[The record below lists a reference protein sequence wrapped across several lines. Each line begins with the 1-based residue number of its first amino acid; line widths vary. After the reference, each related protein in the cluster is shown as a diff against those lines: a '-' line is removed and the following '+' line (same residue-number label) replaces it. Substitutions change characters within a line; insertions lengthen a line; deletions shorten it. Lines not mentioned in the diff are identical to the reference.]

1 MRILITNDDGIHAP
15 GLLALYQALRPLGEV
30 TAIAPE
36 RPRSAC
42 GHAITLHKPLRLR
55 PVEMPDGGPGYASNG
70 TPADCVALGA
80 SEHLG
85 GPPDLVVSGINLGP
99 NLGVDMTYS
108 GTVAAAM
115 EAAICG
121 IRSFAI
127 SVAMGAGFVKPA
139 AGLPNP
145 APNGAIFGPAAEFA
159 LYLAR
164 ALLQRAE
171 SVVGFLNVN
180 VPAVPKEQI
189 RGVQITRQGRIRYSN
204 RIEQRT
210 DPRGGAY
217 YWLTGERVDRSE
229 HAGGDFDAIEA
240 NRISVT
246 PVRLDLTDERALDA
260 LAAWDLR
267 WPG

>member
-1 MRILITNDDGIHAP
+1 MRILITNDDGVHAP
-15 GLLALYQALRPLGEV
+15 GLLALYRALRPLGQV

-55 PVEMPDGGPGYASNG
+55 PVEMPDGAAGYASNG

-121 IRSFAI
+121 LPSFAI
-127 SVAMGAGFVKPA
+127 SVASYQQP
-139 AGLPNP
+139 
-145 APNGAIFGPAAEFA
+145 IFGPAAEFA
-159 LYLAR
+159 AYLAQALVRR
-164 ALLQRAE
+164 AGT
-171 SVVGFLNVN
+171 SSGFLNVN
-180 VPAVPKEQI
+180 VPAVAKDQI
-189 RGVQITRQGRIRYSN
+189 HGVRITHQGRIRYTN
-204 RIEQRT
+204 RIERRT

-229 HAGGDFDAIEA
+229 HAGGDFDAVEA
-240 NRISVT
+240 NWISVT
-246 PVRLDLTDERALDA
+246 PVRLDLTDEPALDS

>member
-42 GHAITLHKPLRLR
+42 GHAITLHKPLRVR

-85 GPPDLVVSGINLGP
+85 GVPDLVVAGINCGP

-127 SVAMGAGFVKPA
+127 SVASYERP
-139 AGLPNP
+139 
-145 APNGAIFGPAAEFA
+145 IFGPAAEFA
-159 LYLAR
+159 AYLAQ

-171 SVVGFLNVN
+171 SVTGFLNVN

-189 RGVQITRQGRIRYSN
+189 RGVQITHQGRIRYTN

-229 HAGGDFDAIEA
+229 HPGGDFDAVEG
-240 NRISVT
+240 NQISVT
-246 PVRLDLTDERALDA
+246 PVRLDFTDERALDA
-260 LAAWDLR
+260 LAAWDLH